1 MKRILVIDDD
11 IRIAELVKI
20 LLVDAGY
27 DVQIATNG
35 QDGLKIQRKKPVD
48 LIITDIFM
56 PEREG
61 TGVLVDVYDEFPETK
76 VIVMSGGGASEEID
90 YLELA
95 ELLGAVKVF
104 QKPFDLKELL
114 ETVQRII

>member
-11 IRIAELVKI
+11 QKITELIKI
-20 LLVDAGY
+20 WLEEAGY
-27 DVQIATNG
+27 EVLVALNG
-35 QDGLKIQRKKPVD
+35 QEGLKIQREDPAD

-56 PEREG
+56 PQREG
-61 TGVLVDVYDEFPETK
+61 TGVLVDVYDEFPQTK
-76 VIVMSGGGASEEID
+76 VIVMSGGGASDKVD

-95 ELLGAVKVF
+95 RLLGAVKVF

-114 ETVQRII
+114 ETVQSII

>member
-11 IRIAELVKI
+11 IKIAELIKI
-20 LLVDAGY
+20 WLEEAGY
-27 DVQIATNG
+27 EVQIATNG
-35 QDGLKIQRKKPVD
+35 QEGLKIQREEPAD

-56 PEREG
+56 PHREG

-76 VIVMSGGGASEEID
+76 VIVISGGGASSKVD

-95 ELLGAVKVF
+95 KLLGAVKVF

-114 ETVQRII
+114 ETVQSVI